1 MGALMM
7 IQRPSGL
14 AEGQAP
20 APLQLLVSDEY
31 GVIALR
37 HEIRQ
42 MARAIGL
49 PPTQQA
55 RITAAASAISKA
67 LLNHNMTVQFLLQP
81 TKQGTRVGLE
91 ISCAPPG
98 VYGPRGEAELD
109 ELLNMSEARL
119 LADEARLS
127 LVAGRP
133 LLTLRM
139 WIA

>member
-7 IQRPSGL
+7 VNRPSEL
-14 AEGQAP
+14 AQAQTP
-20 APLQLLVSDEY
+20 SPQQLLVGDEY

-49 PPTQQA
+49 APTQQA

-67 LLNHNMTVQFLLQP
+67 LLNHNMTVLFLIQP
-81 TKQGTRVGLE
+81 ARQGARVGLE
-91 ISCAPPG
+91 VSCAPPG
-98 VYGPRGEAELD
+98 VYGQRGEAELD
-109 ELLNMSEARL
+109 EMLNMAEARL

-139 WIA
+139 WAS